1 MIPLK
6 YQRRQFPIVV
16 SFAMTINKS
25 QGQSLKKVE
34 IYLPS
39 HGFSHGHLYIAI
51 SRVTS
56 RDGLKILTTD
66 ENVQDA
72 NVTSNV
78 VYPKVFRNVR

>member
-1 MIPLK
+1 M
-6 YQRRQFPIVV
+6 
-16 SFAMTINKS
+16 
-25 QGQSLKKVE
+25 
-34 IYLPS
+34 PS